1 MSVGV
6 AERVWGECICVYI
19 YFIYIYFECVDRVGL
34 PTNLN
39 VMQCIAVRCSVLQ
52 CVNHVGVY
60 LVISGYVYIYTEF
73 VDRVDLSNITNL
85 ILWADLR
92 FGCTLTV
99 DLQRRILEVTC
110 SYVMSRI

>member
-1 MSVGV
+1 
-6 AERVWGECICVYI
+6 
-19 YFIYIYFECVDRVGL
+19 
-34 PTNLN
+34 
-39 VMQCIAVRCSVLQ
+39 MQCVAVCCSVLQCVAVCCSVLQ
-52 CVNHVGVY
+52 CVNDVGVY

-85 ILWADLR
+85 MLWADLR

-110 SYVMSRI
+110 SYVMSRIRMSHVTHMDGPCHTYE